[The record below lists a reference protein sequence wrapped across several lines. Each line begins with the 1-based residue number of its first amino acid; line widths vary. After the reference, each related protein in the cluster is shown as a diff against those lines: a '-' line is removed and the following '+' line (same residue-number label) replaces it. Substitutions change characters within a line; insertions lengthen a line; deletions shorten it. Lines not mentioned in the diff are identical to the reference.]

1 MRCHE
6 GRTADGKI
14 FPTEFNAGRYVLNIW
29 PLFCVRKMKKGV
41 RNETTSLMLV
51 VLNLCICVWL
61 FFVLVCLYGVVIFN
75 TEDIGFICIKYI
87 IIPSFTKSW
96 LLWYFC
102 CCCDDLRKV
111 SFSETYFISLLS

>member
-1 MRCHE
+1 ME

-51 VLNLCICVWL
+51 VLNLCMCV
-61 FFVLVCLYGVVIFN
+61 CGVWI
-75 TEDIGFICIKYI
+75 T
-87 IIPSFTKSW
+87 
-96 LLWYFC
+96 
-102 CCCDDLRKV
+102 V
-111 SFSETYFISLLS
+111 SQEQFQPMM